1 MKVPDCVFNS
11 FSPFDNQEEQLS
23 RRTTFP
29 SILHVQL
36 VNETQIRVCIG
47 VILSAYTVHSID
59 GWGPRLPHGKAAS
72 DFCFCFDSC
81 LTSR

>member
-1 MKVPDCVFNS
+1 MEVPYSVLNS
-11 FSPFDNQEEQLS
+11 FSPFDIQEEKIS

-47 VILSAYTVHSID
+47 VILSAYTVHSIED
-59 GWGPRLPHGKAAS
+59 WAPRLPRDKAAS
-72 DFCFCFDSC
+72 DYSNQHAWI
-81 LTSR
+81 SRLV

>member
-1 MKVPDCVFNS
+1 MEVPESVFNS
-11 FSPFDNQEEQLS
+11 FSPFDIQEEQLS

-47 VILSAYTVHSID
+47 VFLSAYTVHSKD
-59 GWGPRLPHGKAAS
+59 DWDPRLPHGKAAS
-72 DFCFCFDSC
+72 DYSNQHACM
-81 LTSR
+81 SRLV